1 MPTPPADAELDLDLD
16 PESAGDAPART
27 GIQSIEVG
35 FRLLD
40 VLARTSGPMMLRDL
54 ARAAPMNP
62 AKAHRYL
69 VSFARLGL
77 VAQTPEGRYD
87 LGPFAAEMGLVSL

>member
-69 VSFARLGL
+69 VSFARWWRRR
-77 VAQTPEGRYD
+77 PR
-87 LGPFAAEMGLVSL
+87 AAMTSAPLLPKWGW